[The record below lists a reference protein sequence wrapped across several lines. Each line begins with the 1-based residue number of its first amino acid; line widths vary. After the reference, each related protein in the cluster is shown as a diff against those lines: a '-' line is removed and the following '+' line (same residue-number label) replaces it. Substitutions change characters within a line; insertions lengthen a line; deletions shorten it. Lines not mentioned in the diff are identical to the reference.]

1 MQHKDDITDDKQG
14 IARARARR
22 TALIVGAVAIAIYV
36 LAIVETALVK

>member
-1 MQHKDDITDDKQG
+1 MSNTENRQRV
-14 IARARARR
+14 ARAHARR